1 MGTLTYD
8 DYAAMPDDGRRYE
21 LIEGELHLMPSPG
34 TRHQM
39 VLGGLIVIIDEHV
52 RGNGLGIV
60 MLSPFDVILSAN
72 TVPQP
77 DIVYVNRER
86 ERLLTERAL
95 EGAPTLAVEI
105 LLASERERD
114 LVLKR
119 RIYREHGIPHY
130 WIVDP
135 ERKTLEGLV
144 LGEKEYES
152 EATFSGDEE
161 ARLRPFP
168 NLVIPLADIWPP
180 EFPD

>member
-1 MGTLTYD
+1 MGPLTYD

-21 LIEGELHLMPSPG
+21 LIEGELHVMPSPG

-39 VLGGLIVIIDEHV
+39 VLGNLIMLIDDHV
-52 RGNGLGIV
+52 RANGLGIV

-77 DIVYVNRER
+77 DIIYIDRER
-86 ERLLTERAL
+86 ERLLSQRAL

-105 LLASERERD
+105 LLPGREDHD

-119 RIYREHGIPHY
+119 RIYREYGIPHY
-130 WIVDP
+130 WIVDFM
-135 ERKTLEGLV
+135 RKTLEGLV
-144 LGEKEYES
+144 LVRDDYER
-152 EATFSGDEE
+152 EATFPGDEN

-168 NLVIPLADIWPP
+168 DLAIPLAELWPP
-180 EFPD
+180 HFER